1 MKILVTGGAGYIG
14 SCLIPDLLSR
24 NFEVTVIDNFYY
36 NQTSL
41 NTSCLSKNLEI
52 INGDVRDISLMK
64 KLIANKDVIIPLA
77 ALVGAPICS
86 KKQFE
91 AQTINVDSVKELL
104 KNVSNSQMI
113 IMPTTNS
120 AYGKGEKNNYCDE
133 NSPLNPISKYA
144 IDKVEIEKILMQR
157 ENSISLRLAT
167 VFGLSNRMRLDL
179 LVNDFTYRAYNDK
192 YIILFESNFKRNYI
206 HVRDVVNAFLHT
218 LENYKIMKQ
227 NIFNVGLSDANLSKK
242 ELCENI
248 KEVIPDF
255 FYTEASHKKD
265 PDQRDYLVSNK
276 KIESTGFK
284 PKYSILDGIRELVKG
299 FSFLKN
305 NRFTNI

>member
-144 IDKVEIEKILMQR
+144 IDKV
-157 ENSISLRLAT
+157 
-167 VFGLSNRMRLDL
+167 
-179 LVNDFTYRAYNDK
+179 
-192 YIILFESNFKRNYI
+192 
-206 HVRDVVNAFLHT
+206 
-218 LENYKIMKQ
+218 
-227 NIFNVGLSDANLSKK
+227 
-242 ELCENI
+242 
-248 KEVIPDF
+248 
-255 FYTEASHKKD
+255 
-265 PDQRDYLVSNK
+265 
-276 KIESTGFK
+276 
-284 PKYSILDGIRELVKG
+284 
-299 FSFLKN
+299 
-305 NRFTNI
+305 

>member
-14 SCLIPDLLSR
+14 SCLVPELLSR
-24 NFEVTVIDNFYY
+24 KFEVTVIDNFYY

-64 KLIANKDVIIPLA
+64 KLVENKDIVIPLA

-86 KKQFE
+86 KKKFD
-91 AQTINVDSVKELL
+91 AQTINVDSIKELL
-104 KNVSNSQMI
+104 KILSNSQII

-144 IDKVEIEKILMQR
+144 TDKVEIEKILMQR
-157 ENSISLRLAT
+157 ENFVSLRLAT

-179 LVNDFTYRAYNDK
+179 LVNDFTYRAFNDK
-192 YIILFESNFKRNYI
+192 YIILFESNFRRNYI
-206 HVRDVVNAFLHT
+206 HVRDVVNVFLHT
-218 LENYKIMKQ
+218 IDNYKIMKQ

-248 KEVIPDF
+248 KKIIPDF
-255 FYTEASHKKD
+255 IYSEASHKKD
-265 PDQRDYLVSNK
+265 PDQRDYLVSNE

-284 PKYSILDGIRELVKG
+284 PKYSILEGIYELVK
-299 FSFLKN
+299 SFAYLKN